1 MATLNME
8 FKDNEGNPVIRHF
21 VRTDGTTSLGSDF
34 AFGDTPISSH
44 IGQFVIEMAP
54 ALEREVTSAEVSAR
68 WRELVGQIPG
78 AVELSFQSITAGGGN
93 AIDMNLIGADI
104 GELEAASAM
113 AQAKLAEVVGAID
126 ITDSNRQGKREIQ
139 FRELTASGRALG
151 FTLEEVIN
159 QVRWAFYGNEVQR
172 LQRGKD
178 DLKVMVRL
186 PRSERLSVENM
197 ERLSLRSPLTG
208 EEVPLTQVVV
218 PSEGRG
224 ASSISRIGRQRSIKV
239 SADVDPALANQTDVQ
254 NKFIKDILPQVIEAH
269 PSVRYSF
276 TGEVKDRSDSM
287 SQIGIGYLAA
297 LIGMYV
303 MMAIPLKSY
312 LKPLIVMSVI
322 PFGIVGAAIGH
333 IVMGIDMSIMSMC
346 GIAALSGVVVNDS
359 LVLVDFVSRYEKE
372 YGVQE
377 AARRAG
383 AARFRAIILTS
394 LTTFVGIMPM
404 VLETDMQAR
413 FLIPMAVSLGFG
425 ILFATFITLILV
437 PSVYLILE
445 DLKLLT
451 RKAVNYLTN
460 KSAPVE

>member
-1 MATLNME
+1 
-8 FKDNEGNPVIRHF
+8 
-21 VRTDGTTSLGSDF
+21 
-34 AFGDTPISSH
+34 
-44 IGQFVIEMAP
+44 
-54 ALEREVTSAEVSAR
+54 
-68 WRELVGQIPG
+68 
-78 AVELSFQSITAGGGN
+78 
-93 AIDMNLIGADI
+93 
-104 GELEAASAM
+104 
-113 AQAKLAEVVGAID
+113 
-126 ITDSNRQGKREIQ
+126 
-139 FRELTASGRALG
+139 
-151 FTLEEVIN
+151 
-159 QVRWAFYGNEVQR
+159 
-172 LQRGKD
+172 
-178 DLKVMVRL
+178 
-186 PRSERLSVENM
+186 
-197 ERLSLRSPLTG
+197 
-208 EEVPLTQVVV
+208 
-218 PSEGRG
+218 
-224 ASSISRIGRQRSIKV
+224 
-239 SADVDPALANQTDVQ
+239 
-254 NKFIKDILPQVIEAH
+254 
-269 PSVRYSF
+269 
-276 TGEVKDRSDSM
+276 
-287 SQIGIGYLAA
+287 
-297 LIGMYV
+297 

-460 KSAPVE
+460 KPAPVE